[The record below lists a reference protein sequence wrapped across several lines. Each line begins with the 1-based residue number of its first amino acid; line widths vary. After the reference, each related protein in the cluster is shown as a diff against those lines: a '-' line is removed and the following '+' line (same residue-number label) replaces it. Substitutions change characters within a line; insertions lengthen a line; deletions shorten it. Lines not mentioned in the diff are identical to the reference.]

1 MASARCTLYQF
12 ICNVTLRRE
21 VLSCIGSKSD
31 CIQQAAKIG
40 TISLNTNVVN
50 WFQYLVKGRTFAS
63 ERHRPEHELLK
74 LRNEVVEST
83 NKLR

>member
-1 MASARCTLYQF
+1 M
-12 ICNVTLRRE
+12 
-21 VLSCIGSKSD
+21 
-31 CIQQAAKIG
+31 
-40 TISLNTNVVN
+40 LNTNVVN

>member
-1 MASARCTLYQF
+1 MRF
-12 ICNVTLRRE
+12 NHV
-21 VLSCIGSKSD
+21 GSKSD

-40 TISLNTNVVN
+40 TISLNTNVIN
-50 WFQYLVKGRTFAS
+50 RFQYLVKGWTFAS